1 MSALNEPIA
10 RRIGK
15 LVRMFSP
22 PYEDRHVDFTQLEHL
37 LKDEGLS
44 FNDLATVI
52 ENCNGE
58 IEELKYSDN
67 DMANVADRMKRRGE
81 QEGYDK
87 ARREMTAPPKFYEDH
102 GEPRYYEIAMYC
114 RSNKERLRRDWD
126 KTFVEDMP
134 GKILSYS
141 KPTPPQAKQLL
152 RIFLVL
158 GGVVDPQ
165 VLKTFS

>member
-15 LVRMFSP
+15 LVRMFSSP
-22 PYEDRHVDFTQLEHL
+22 HEDRHVDFTQLEHL

-114 RSNKERLRRDWD
+114 RSNKERLAPRLGQDFRRGHARQNLELQQADPASR
-126 KTFVEDMP
+126 KAAVTNFP
-134 GKILSYS
+134 G
-141 KPTPPQAKQLL
+141 AG
-152 RIFLVL
+152 RRR
-158 GGVVDPQ
+158 
-165 VLKTFS
+165 